1 MLKSPLALFE
11 TIERMANLIRSEFR
25 HLGADEGLAPVH
37 LQAMLYLEQANRFS
51 NTPQGVAE
59 YLALSKGTV
68 SQSLQLLDRHGL
80 IERYQDADDRRVVR
94 LRLTETGE
102 VFLDRLNPT
111 AKWLEATRDISA
123 NRMRNGVSML
133 RDLLLEWKKSQTF
146 TEFGSCIDCRHL
158 HKKNQRNYHCGWY
171 GERLTGAE
179 TRQICRAHI
188 TKSSPSTIV

>member
-11 TIERMANLIRSEFR
+11 IIERIANLIRSEFR
-25 HLGADEGLAPVH
+25 QLGADEGLHPVH

-51 NTPQGVAE
+51 NTPQSVAE
-59 YLALSKGTV
+59 YLSLSKGTV

-94 LRLTETGE
+94 LRLTEAGE

-123 NRMRNGVSML
+123 TRMRNGVSML
-133 RDLLLEWKKSQTF
+133 RDLLREWGKSPSR
-146 TEFGSCIDCRHL
+146 TEFGNCVDCRHL
-158 HKKNQRNYHCGWY
+158 HKKNQRNYHCAWY

-179 TRQICRAHI
+179 TRQICRAHV
-188 TKSSPSTIV
+188 TKSSGATYL